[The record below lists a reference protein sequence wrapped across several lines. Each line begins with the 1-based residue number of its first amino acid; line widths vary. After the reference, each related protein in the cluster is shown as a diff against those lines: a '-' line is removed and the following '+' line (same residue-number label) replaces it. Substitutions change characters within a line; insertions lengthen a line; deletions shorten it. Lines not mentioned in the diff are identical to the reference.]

1 MPLSGLLLASRVL
14 VMVAV
19 SFPSP
24 FICDVGG
31 FAKDLVRFLVSQNFE
46 APPRCFVSMTLE
58 PIYTELFPQC

>member
-1 MPLSGLLLASRVL
+1 
-14 VMVAV
+14 MVAV